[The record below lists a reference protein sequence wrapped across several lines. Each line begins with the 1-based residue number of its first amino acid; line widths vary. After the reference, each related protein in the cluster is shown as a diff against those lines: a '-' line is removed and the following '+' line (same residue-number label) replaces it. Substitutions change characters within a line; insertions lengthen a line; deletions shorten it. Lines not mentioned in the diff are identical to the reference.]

1 MYIQD
6 FWILNLIDDMM
17 VNIERKENFKQCFI
31 LLFQIITTY
40 TIQPLQRTC
49 WRDRLR
55 ACELDEQKK
64 MDGCVAGRTL

>member
-40 TIQPLQRTC
+40 IIQPL
-49 WRDRLR
+49 
-55 ACELDEQKK
+55 
-64 MDGCVAGRTL
+64 